1 MSHLQTTSTLSDVTT
16 HHTQPMMTTSPT
28 SMPTQSTGGGGG
40 GGEGGGS
47 GGVYIAVGVSVG
59 VLLVLLAT
67 AGIVVSVY
75 VCAKKDHRVTLTNN
89 VAYGVSDKVIKL
101 NPNAA
106 YGTNLE
112 LSGSTVSGVDRAI
125 KPSGN
130 SAHIET
136 SSPGENEGIV
146 DEPLTYDYVLTNDIT
161 IVTFPNEVYGAGSDA
176 TVRLSSNEAY

>member
-16 HHTQPMMTTSPT
+16 HHTQPMMTTPPS

-40 GGEGGGS
+40 GGGS
-47 GGVYIAVGVSVG
+47 GDVYIAVGVSVG

-67 AGIVVSVY
+67 AGIAVSVC
-75 VCAKKDHRVTLTNN
+75 VCLKKDHRVTLTNN
-89 VAYGVSDKVIKL
+89 VAYGVSEKVIKL
-101 NPNAA
+101 NRNAA

-146 DEPLTYDYVLTNDIT
+146 DEPLTYDYVLTNNIA
-161 IVTFPNEVYGAGSDA
+161 IVTFPNEVYGIGSDA